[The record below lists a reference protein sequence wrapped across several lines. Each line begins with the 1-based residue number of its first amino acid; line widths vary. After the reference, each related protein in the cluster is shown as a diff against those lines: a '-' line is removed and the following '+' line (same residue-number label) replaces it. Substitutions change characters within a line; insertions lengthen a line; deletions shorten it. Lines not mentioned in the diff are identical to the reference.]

1 MKKTIHLDT
10 YQVLTTMSDLTP
22 SVKGGELNITAE
34 ISGIPVEDVVKVKKR
49 EYLLGVNP
57 RKDFTVGTPVV
68 GTEYKVT
75 MIIKRGLGE
84 ELERISASFTAKT
97 TVAADVCTGLVAAL
111 NALQGSPVSAVAAT
125 AEVQTTLSTAS
136 GEVAG
141 EGDFVEFLTSGD
153 NAATGWVVSDHVAR
167 TVPYGTGT
175 QVARIDASQKVN
187 FFGTAVSTDNYDE
200 ITFYLKGEGTDR
212 KQITMFLQDG
222 ATDSAWAVS
231 VLQSLGVAAGATG
244 DIGPYLPTAN
254 DGAHKGDV
262 YNGCTLIQTAPG
274 AGNADIDLL
283 VGSDIGTTISIHNH
297 HASNALD
304 IDTTTTDS
312 KINHDLDQLV
322 IPAKK
327 AAIFT
332 LVSSDGTDDHWVANI
347 AS

>member
-22 SVKGGELNITAE
+22 SVKSGELNITAE
-34 ISGIPVEDVVKVKKR
+34 ISGIAVEDVVKVKKR
-49 EYLLGVNP
+49 EYAAGTNERV
-57 RKDFTVGTPVV
+57 DFTVASPVK

-75 MIIKRGLGE
+75 MMIKRGLGE
-84 ELERISASFTAKT
+84 EIERISASIIAANTTAND
-97 TVAADVCTGLVAAL
+97 VATQLRAAL
-111 NALQGSPVSAVAAT
+111 NALQGSPVTAAGSAAAV
-125 AEVQTTLSTAS
+125 EITLATAS

-141 EGDFVEFLTSGD
+141 EGDIVETLVAAD
-153 NAATGWVVSDHVAR
+153 NAAGWSVSVGAAR
-167 TVPYGTGT
+167 VVPYGTGT

-200 ITFYLKGEGTDR
+200 VTFYLKGEGTDR

-222 ATDSAWAVS
+222 ATDSAWAIS
-231 VLQSLGVAAGATG
+231 VLQSLGAAAGATG

-262 YNGCTLIQTAPG
+262 YNGCTLISTAPG

-304 IDTTTTDS
+304 IDTATVGS
-312 KINHDLDQLV
+312 KINHDLNELV